1 MWPHRSRAPLDSPNT
16 LASMRVEVAE
26 HLGCR
31 LEVAEPLANGALH
44 LHHVDASR
52 QRRLQIGDQSKHHLE
67 FVENQL
73 DVGVD
78 GTKLFTESGV
88 VMVYDL
94 VRLQDSALN
103 TNLLRHR

>member
-1 MWPHRSRAPLDSPNT
+1 MSAHWTIPGS
-16 LASMRVEVAE
+16 
-26 HLGCR
+26 
-31 LEVAEPLANGALH
+31 ALH
-44 LHHVDASR
+44 LHHVDVSR
-52 QRRLQIGDQSKHHLE
+52 QRRLQIGDQSTHRLE

-78 GTKLFTESGV
+78 GTKLFTESDV
-88 VMVYDL
+88 VIMYDL